1 MRSIVLLLA
10 AAISACSPTP
20 EDLARRTV
28 IVAAHDM
35 IGGSI
40 GTGVIV
46 GDGLVLTARH
56 VVKGASVVAVVFYE
70 GDVIAAEVVA
80 GGDPGVDAVVL
91 KVEVP
96 EEYDVAEVSC
106 RQTER
111 GEPLTSVHHSSPMRW
126 AFSAGYMSTVMTSAG
141 DEERDV
147 MLQMNAARGASGAP
161 VFDAFG
167 KVVGIITGWL
177 TQPAATQTDGPVYV
191 PIGYAFMVPSTL
203 ICAAWP
209 EMLP

>member
-1 MRSIVLLLA
+1 MRSAVLVLA

-28 IVAAHDM
+28 MVAAHNM
-35 IGGSI
+35 AGGSF

-56 VVKGASVVAVVFYE
+56 VVKGAAVVAVVFYE
-70 GDVIAAEVVA
+70 GDVVAAEVVVS
-80 GGDPGVDAVVL
+80 DPGIDAVVL

-96 EEYDVAEVSC
+96 EEYDAAEVSC
-106 RQTER
+106 RLIER

-126 AFSAGYMSTVMTSAG
+126 AFSAGYMSTAMTSAG

-167 KVVGIITGWL
+167 KLVGIITGWV